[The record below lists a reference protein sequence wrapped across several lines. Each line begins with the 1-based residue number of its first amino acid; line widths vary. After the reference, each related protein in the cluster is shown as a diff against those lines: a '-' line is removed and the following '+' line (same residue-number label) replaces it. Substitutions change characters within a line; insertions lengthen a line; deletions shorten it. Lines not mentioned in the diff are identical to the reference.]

1 MGSLHHNHQHTP
13 LQPRA
18 AMFRQTLARTYATA
32 AKASTAPPVTP
43 PGLAGKYA
51 GALYSAALKSSPK
64 ALTQVETDLQS
75 IKSII
80 ASTPE
85 VSTFLAN
92 PTLGSAEKAA
102 GLKSLVGKLGGS
114 TSDLTKN
121 FLNVLAENGRL
132 YETEK
137 VVAGFEDIMAA
148 YRGELTVTIT
158 SASELDKATLS
169 TLEKSSKIAKEYK
182 SIKIN
187 NKVQSEVLGG
197 LVVDFGDD
205 KTVDLSVKSR
215 VQKLESL
222 ISQSL

>member
-1 MGSLHHNHQHTP
+1 
-13 LQPRA
+13 
-18 AMFRQTLARTYATA
+18 MFRQTLARTYATA

-169 TLEKSSKIAKEYK
+169 TLEKTIKSSKIAKEYK